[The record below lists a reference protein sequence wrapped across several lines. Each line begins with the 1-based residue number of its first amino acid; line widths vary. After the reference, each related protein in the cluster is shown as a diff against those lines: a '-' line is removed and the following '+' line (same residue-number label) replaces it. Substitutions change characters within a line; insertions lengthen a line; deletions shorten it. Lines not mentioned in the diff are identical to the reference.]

1 MSEKLQQLAARK
13 RLLLAR
19 SALTRLQIRHQLYG
33 MRSSANWVNVGVQT
47 ATSRP
52 VRSALFGLALS
63 RLGHN
68 RVARWL
74 AIASKAILFAKVTGV
89 ALDVKRGLGS
99 YRAADEGK
107 FPQEIPPQH
116 TAR

>member
-1 MSEKLQQLAARK
+1 MNEKLQELAARK

-33 MRSSANWVNVGVQT
+33 VHSSVSWVNVGMQA

-52 VRSALFGLALS
+52 VRSALFGLVLS

-68 RVARWL
+68 RVANVL
-74 AIASKAILFAKVTGV
+74 AMASKAILFAKITGV
-89 ALDVKRGLGS
+89 ALDIKRGFGN
-99 YRAADEGK
+99 YRPADGAST
-107 FPQEIPPQH
+107 QPPSS
-116 TAR
+116 RG